1 MKKTKKERKRMFLIS
16 LVIILL
22 LVSLVNSVASE
33 WTKIMDNNNKI
44 EELSKKYNNL
54 LNEEKKLSSEVIKL
68 QDSDYVARY
77 AKEKYMYSADGET
90 IIRIN

>member
-1 MKKTKKERKRMFLIS
+1 MFFIS
-16 LVIILL
+16 LLIVGLI
-22 LVSLVNSVASE
+22 VSLVKSVGKD

-44 EELSKKYNNL
+44 EELTTKYNNL
-54 LNEEKKLSSEVIKL
+54 LLEEEKLASEVTKL

-90 IIRIN
+90 IIRIR

>member
-1 MKKTKKERKRMFLIS
+1 MFLIS

-44 EELSKKYNNL
+44 EELSKKYNSL

>member
-1 MKKTKKERKRMFLIS
+1 MKTKKEKRRMIFIS
-16 LVIILL
+16 LVIVGLI
-22 LVSLVNSVASE
+22 VSLVKSVSKD

-44 EELSKKYNNL
+44 EELNKKYSDL
-54 LNEEKKLSSEVIKL
+54 LLEEEKLSSEVTKL

-90 IIRIN
+90 IIRIH